1 MPIDFSCAGGKGLRN
16 HHSATLF
23 WCWILSAASW
33 ASDCPVPPGHHPQE
47 NHSPPH
53 SMSVRKFCLMFVWN
67 LHLPSAV
74 PPLPIDV
81 YPFRV
86 SVLQIFEA
94 SQWIPCRLH
103 FSRWNGLSF
112 SDCPQPPGHSSVDVL
127 WIDRDPR
134 PPRRTRAHSHG
145 DRRRDAPEEP
155 GPGPQPGASGLRW
168 CVWSRV
174 WRPRGCGDCEVGR
187 PHCALP
193 AVGAASPSP
202 RTVSALVGAGS
213 AEFFPPARL
222 SPAAGQE
229 PGALATSP
237 RETWAGLLSLNLP
250 VGSRTPLD
258 LSALPP
264 TREQDRSW
272 TEWLIFNFI
281 YNYHVKA
288 TLSLF

>member
-127 WIDRDPR
+127 WITHFFCAWTVRCIPHR
-134 PPRRTRAHSHG
+134 GSPI
-145 DRRRDAPEEP
+145 P
-155 GPGPQPGASGLRW
+155 GLLKCFHLPLLFWEGWGPLGG
-168 CVWSRV
+168 
-174 WRPRGCGDCEVGR
+174 
-187 PHCALP
+187 
-193 AVGAASPSP
+193 SPSWF
-202 RTVSALVGAGS
+202 S
-213 AEFFPPARL
+213 L
-222 SPAAGQE
+222 S
-229 PGALATSP
+229 SMY
-237 RETWAGLLSLNLP
+237 
-250 VGSRTPLD
+250 
-258 LSALPP
+258 
-264 TREQDRSW
+264 
-272 TEWLIFNFI
+272 IFI
-281 YNYHVKA
+281 P
-288 TLSLF
+288 